1 MLFDKAKILLQDTDF
16 QLIIVNVENSY
27 GSHKTNFFPDTSTS
41 SFLEHIIW
49 DQLSLPGN
57 GDFENMIK
65 FKGHE
70 TVTVQVSAAEYSEYL
85 YLESIYSPQKRPV

>member
-1 MLFDKAKILLQDTDF
+1 MLFDEAKILLQDTDF
-16 QLIIVNVENSY
+16 QLIIMNVENSY
-27 GSHKTNFFPDTSTS
+27 DSHKTNSFPDTSMS

-65 FKGHE
+65 FKGHAFRWAQPN
-70 TVTVQVSAAEYSEYL
+70 TL
-85 YLESIYSPQKRPV
+85 NIYI

>member
-1 MLFDKAKILLQDTDF
+1 MLFDEAKILLQDTDF

-27 GSHKTNFFPDTSTS
+27 DSHKTNSFPGTSTS

-70 TVTVQVSAAEYSEYL
+70 TGRQFRWAQPNTL
-85 YLESIYSPQKRPV
+85 NIYI